1 MLFHTTKILLH
12 RPFWTNASCRTICQ
26 EAGKAVEHLLVLFE
40 TTYGLTHMT
49 YLSAYCAYTAATVAM
64 LDLHDHIEGSQQ
76 RVNTYLR
83 ILYGVRTSCPGIQRS
98 IDIIIDGFSRV
109 TPAAPSTMAP
119 ATSQPGITQDRVEGF
134 DMLPAFPF
142 DNYNDLTGLNMSD
155 NNAVPF
161 GSLDA
166 YALDWSLLAEQS
178 LDPLPV

>member
-1 MLFHTTKILLH
+1 MLFHTSKILLH
-12 RPFWTNASCRTICQ
+12 RPFWANASCRTICQ
-26 EAGKAVEHLLVLFE
+26 DAGKAVERLLVLFE
-40 TTYGLTHMT
+40 STFGLTHMT
-49 YLSAYCAYTAATVAM
+49 YLTAYCAYTAATVAM

-109 TPAAPSTMAP
+109 TPAAPSAP
-119 ATSQPGITQDRVEGF
+119 MPPTSQPGVMQERMEGF

-142 DNYNDLTGLNMSD
+142 DNYNDLTGLNMGD
-155 NNAVPF
+155 NSAVPF

-166 YALDWSLLAEQS
+166 YAFDWSLLAGQG
-178 LDPLPV
+178 LDNLPG